1 MILRSRWIALA
12 LACAG
17 LVGLGTPAQAA
28 DQPVRLG
35 WYGAPRLWVIGKATA
50 LFEKNMAAKVEW
62 AQFPSGAA
70 ALTALA
76 SKQVDIA
83 RMGSSPT
90 VAGIARGL
98 PVDVIAIAEVIST
111 SERLIARAPISS
123 IADLKGKRVAY
134 PPGSTA
140 HYALMAALK
149 VNKVAPKDVTLVSL
163 APSEMVA
170 AWRRGDIDA
179 AYVWGPFTQSME
191 AAGGKE
197 ILSTRQLQK
206 DGYFVFNTFV
216 VRREFAARYPDKV
229 VGFLRALDQ
238 SADAYRQDK
247 DAAIQLVA
255 KHLNQEESQVRA
267 TLEGLYTPPNAEQ
280 LEMLA
285 QGGKVAPAMM
295 DTGRFL
301 VELGEIRSADLPSSF
316 APALNTTYM
325 KRASGR

>member
-28 DQPVRLG
+28 DEPVRLG

-149 VNKVAPKDVTLVSL
+149 VNKVAPKDVTLSL
-163 APSEMVA
+163 
-170 AWRRGDIDA
+170 IH
-179 AYVWGPFTQSME
+179 
-191 AAGGKE
+191 
-197 ILSTRQLQK
+197 I
-206 DGYFVFNTFV
+206 
-216 VRREFAARYPDKV
+216 
-229 VGFLRALDQ
+229 
-238 SADAYRQDK
+238 
-247 DAAIQLVA
+247 
-255 KHLNQEESQVRA
+255 
-267 TLEGLYTPPNAEQ
+267 
-280 LEMLA
+280 
-285 QGGKVAPAMM
+285 
-295 DTGRFL
+295 
-301 VELGEIRSADLPSSF
+301 
-316 APALNTTYM
+316 
-325 KRASGR
+325 